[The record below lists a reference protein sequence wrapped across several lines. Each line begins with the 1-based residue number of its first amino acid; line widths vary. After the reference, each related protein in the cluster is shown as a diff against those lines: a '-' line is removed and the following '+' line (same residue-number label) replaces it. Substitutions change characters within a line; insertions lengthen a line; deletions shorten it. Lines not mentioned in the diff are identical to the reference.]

1 MFFKG
6 RWGGKCRK
14 ERDRTKKL
22 MIVVVF
28 LLCLINTYQKNL
40 LTFAALYIC
49 WETAAFLACFIRLSF
64 GTTLPPHSHRVC
76 LWH

>member
-1 MFFKG
+1 
-6 RWGGKCRK
+6 
-14 ERDRTKKL
+14 

-28 LLCLINTYQKNL
+28 LLCLINTYQKKIL